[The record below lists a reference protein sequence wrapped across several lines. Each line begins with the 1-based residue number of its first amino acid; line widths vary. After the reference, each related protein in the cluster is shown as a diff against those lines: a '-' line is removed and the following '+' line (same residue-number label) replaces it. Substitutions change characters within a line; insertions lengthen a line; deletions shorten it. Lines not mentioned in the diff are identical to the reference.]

1 MTKEIEQIEIKTICP
16 ICNKTISELWVAKLD
31 SVIGVRYAYICI
43 DCKNLIKITKE
54 KIQDINTETLF
65 LFPVTAPSG

>member
-1 MTKEIEQIEIKTICP
+1 MTKEIEQIEIQTTCP

-54 KIQDINTETLF
+54 KIQNIKTEKLLSYPATL
-65 LFPVTAPSG
+65 PSG